1 MIYLKN
7 NEEIE
12 KIKRASV
19 AVANGLLKIK
29 AAIRPGVS
37 LKELDKIAEEHALSQ
52 KGIPSF
58 KGYRAYP
65 ASLCVSVNH
74 VVVHGI
80 PNDYLLKDGDIVGID
95 YGIVLDGYYGD
106 SAMTIPVGV
115 VSDRAN
121 KLMSVTQESL
131 MKGIAQARPGN
142 RIGDISYAVQSY
154 AESHGFSVVRNFV
167 GHGIGKRLHEEPQIP
182 NFGPKGK
189 GLKLEV
195 GMVLAIEPMINEGTY
210 ETEILS
216 DGWTAVTKDRKLSAH
231 FEHTVAILKDGPIIL
246 STPDM
251 AA

>member
-1 MIYLKN
+1 MVYLKSFD
-7 NEEIE
+7 EIE
-12 KIKRASV
+12 KIRKASV

-37 LKELDKIAEEHALSQ
+37 LKELDKIAEEHAL
-52 KGIPSF
+52 KTGGLPAF
-58 KGYRAYP
+58 KGYRSYP

-80 PNDYLLKDGDIVGID
+80 PGDYFLQEGDIVGID
-95 YGIVLDGYYGD
+95 YGIVIDGYYGD
-106 SAMTIPVGV
+106 SAITVPVGN
-115 VSDRAN
+115 VSEKALN
-121 KLMSVTQESL
+121 LVNVTRESL

-142 RIGDISYAVQSY
+142 RIGDISNAVQVFT
-154 AESHGFSVVRNFV
+154 ESNGFSVVRNFV

-182 NFGPKGK
+182 NYGPRGK

-195 GMVLAIEPMINEGTY
+195 GMVLAIEPMINEGTH

-231 FEHTVAILKDGPIIL
+231 FEHTIAIMKDGPKIL
-246 STPDM
+246 SIPD
-251 AA
+251 AAA

>member
-1 MIYLKN
+1 MVYLKN
-7 NEEIE
+7 SDEIE
-12 KIKRASV
+12 KIRKASV
-19 AVANGLLKIK
+19 AVANGLVKLK
-29 AAIRPGVS
+29 AAVRPGLS
-37 LKELDKIAEEHALSQ
+37 LKELDRIAEDHALQ
-52 KGIPSF
+52 HKGIPAF
-58 KGYRAYP
+58 KGYRSYP

-80 PNDYLLKDGDIVGID
+80 PNDYLLQEGDIVGID

-106 SAMTIPVGV
+106 SAITVPVGK
-115 VSDRAN
+115 VSDKASQ
-121 KLMSVTQESL
+121 LMSVTRESL

-142 RIGDISYAVQSY
+142 RMGDVSYAIQFY

-167 GHGIGKRLHEEPQIP
+167 GHGIGKRLHEEPQVP

-195 GMVLAIEPMINEGTY
+195 GMVLAIEPMINEGTF

-231 FEHTVAILKDGPIIL
+231 FEHTIAITKEGPIIL
-246 STPDM
+246 STPDI

>member
-52 KGIPSF
+52 KGIPAF
-58 KGYRAYP
+58 KGYRSYP